1 MPINLR
7 EHSDRL
13 TISAMLKI
21 FDDFAAGRV
30 TAEKSLEKIHDL
42 GLEPTKGEEN
52 TEWDLFFRTLQIL
65 ADGVTEPHDRQHM
78 ALGGFAHVSVAE
90 PIDINALCQAGD
102 NLGMRT

>member
-13 TISAMLKI
+13 TLSAMLKI

-42 GLEPTKGEEN
+42 GLEPTKGEAD
-52 TEWDLFFRTLQIL
+52 TEWNLFFRTLQIL
-65 ADGVTEPHDRQHM
+65 ADGVTDPLDRHQGT
-78 ALGGFAHVSVAE
+78 LGRFGHVFD
-90 PIDINALCQAGD
+90 DIPVDASSLCEAVD
-102 NLGMRT
+102 NLKT